1 MDLDA
6 LRFASFKLL
15 DDAIEDWS
23 TTVRNLAE
31 LKEAADKGLRGAA
44 NKANWTGEN
53 ATVSKEF
60 IGKTAGE
67 FEDAHAQAE
76 SIRNILRDTRGEL
89 KGYQDKLQAAI
100 SRGLKKNLTVTSTQ
114 GGGFTVT
121 MNIHPDR
128 AAKGTTVPEHD
139 AKDVTAL
146 RDEVQKILDGATES
160 DDSAS
165 RVLKALVNQTELGFS
180 DVGYKDRDS
189 AADALKR
196 ADDLAALAKKNPED
210 LTEREFDRLNDGL
223 KKYANDDLFAA
234 EFATSLG
241 ARGTLDFWAGINDP
255 GGPRELR
262 VGRLDQFDELQKN
275 LSLTLANASQSDT
288 AGMTEWKNTMVGLVD
303 KPVSRE
309 GGYALGG
316 QVMSNLMRWGDFDDK
331 FLHRYG
337 DKLIETEK
345 KFTGNGRH
353 GAWQRMGMDPLLNHT
368 GTDSGWDPMT
378 GYLKALSNNPDAATQ
393 FLNDTFVTKN
403 EDHEFTEEKGGK
415 EVKRSLTNFDYL
427 FEERDWPQELDSKGE
442 DSVAGRNNLAMAI
455 EAATTGHP
463 AGEMP
468 TVDTPPHN
476 AAQTKLME
484 SLVASIADDPGR
496 LTDRGYMSDSVGQIT
511 SEYLP
516 DINRAL
522 SDVERGEKSPDW
534 LDVQR
539 IYPVHG
545 SEAELAHADV
555 SKLLFALGQNE
566 EGYAAVEVGQ
576 KAYMAQLMDHH
587 LNPDLPED
595 QRVSRDPEIVV
606 RQIAGSS
613 GEISGTLGIGR
624 QEAIGQEAS
633 DKDKGYAHSMAQYK
647 NWISGGVGT
656 AVGVGTSLIA
666 TPWVGAAVGGG
677 AGTVTSV
684 VLESVFKDAEGSAL
698 ADAQETGGEVW
709 QRGLESNG
717 EIAASASRVAAEKH
731 GSVDAG
737 DASLWARGSARQG
750 YMNARTILEG
760 QAPGSITGYAG
771 S

>member
-67 FEDAHAQAE
+67 FEDAHTQAE

-89 KGYQDKLQAAI
+89 QGYQDKLQAAI

-160 DDSAS
+160 DNSAS
-165 RVLKALVNQTELGFS
+165 RVLKALVDQTELGFS
-180 DVGYKDRDS
+180 DASYKNRDS

-196 ADDLAALAKKNPED
+196 ADDLAKLAKKNPED

-255 GGPRELR
+255 NGPRDLR
-262 VGRLDQFDELQKN
+262 IGRSDQFDELQKN

-288 AGMTEWKNTMVGLVD
+288 VGMTEWKNTMVGLVD

-309 GGYALGG
+309 GVYAIGG

-353 GAWQRMGMDPLLNHT
+353 GAWQPLGMDPMLNHT

-403 EDHEFTEEKGGK
+403 EDHDFTEEKGGK

-442 DSVAGRNNLAMAI
+442 DSIAGRNNLAMAI

-476 AAQTKLME
+476 AAQAKLME
-484 SLVASIADDPGR
+484 SLVTSISEDPGR
-496 LTDRGYMSDSVGQIT
+496 LTDHGYMSDSVGQIT
-511 SEYLP
+511 SEYLA
-516 DINRAL
+516 DINRATADAAPGNDSITRL
-522 SDVERGEKSPDW
+522 FPIAGVP
-534 LDVQR
+534 
-539 IYPVHG
+539 
-545 SEAELAHADV
+545 AELDHKDV
-555 SKLLFALGQNE
+555 TRFLVSLGQNP

-576 KAYMAQLMDHH
+576 KTYMARLMDHH
-587 LNPDLPED
+587 LNPDLPES
-595 QRVSRDPEIVV
+595 QRYEQGAETTVREIA
-606 RQIAGSS
+606 RRS
-613 GEISGTLGIGR
+613 GEIGGTLGIGR
-624 QEAIGQEAS
+624 TEAVLGPGNEQDGDFEYEVTQE
-633 DKDKGYAHSMAQYK
+633 K
-647 NWISGGVGT
+647 NLIAGTVGLGV
-656 AVGVGTSLIA
+656 AVGTSFIA
-666 TPWVGAAVGGG
+666 TPAVGAGVGAA
-677 AGTVTSV
+677 AGTVTSL
-684 VLESVFKDAEGSAL
+684 VLEQFYKDSEPEFRKELGSDIAERWENTKDANTAMSHNAAVAA
-698 ADAQETGGEVW
+698 ADAHRSPYADQVEEWTRMGTQDGF
-709 QRGLESNG
+709 N
-717 EIAASASRVAAEKH
+717 
-731 GSVDAG
+731 
-737 DASLWARGSARQG
+737 DASTAGHHMARD
-750 YMNARTILEG
+750 LETEI
-760 QAPGSITGYAG
+760 PD
-771 S
+771 